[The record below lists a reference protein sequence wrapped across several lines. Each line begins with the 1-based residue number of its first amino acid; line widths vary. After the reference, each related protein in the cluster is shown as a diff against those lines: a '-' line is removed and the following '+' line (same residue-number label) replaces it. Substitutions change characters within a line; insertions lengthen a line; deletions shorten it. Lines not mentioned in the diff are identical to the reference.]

1 MSSRKFSQEQIQTA
15 LGVLALVLVVALVVL
30 SLVNRNLQRSVQLQQ
45 VQINN
50 GRVTQQVATNVIKDL
65 AQMSLRDSE
74 ISTLLK
80 KHGFEIKQNSSSS
93 NSSNNSNSGAAP
105 SSATR

>member
-1 MSSRKFSQEQIQTA
+1 MSLRKFSHDQIQTA

-65 AQMSLRDSE
+65 AQVSLRDSE
-74 ISTLLK
+74 ISALLK
-80 KHGFEIKQNSSSS
+80 KHGFEIKQNTSG
-93 NSSNNSNSGAAP
+93 SNNSNSGAAP